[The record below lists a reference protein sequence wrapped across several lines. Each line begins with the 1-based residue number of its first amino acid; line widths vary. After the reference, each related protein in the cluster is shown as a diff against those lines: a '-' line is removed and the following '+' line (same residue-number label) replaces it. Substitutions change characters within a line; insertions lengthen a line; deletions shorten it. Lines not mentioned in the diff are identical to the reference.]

1 MPNLAEHIEVHTYA
15 DGGAAVAGER
25 IDTTGFPDPYT
36 ATLAHVAAEAERRR
50 SKVLT
55 HGIDHAAEQDS
66 WFFVTPDG
74 DIELTRSGA
83 DGMDGDHAETSGA
96 FVTADAAQPASV
108 SDAPAVDRSH
118 VAEAPAPPAAP
129 PRIGTA
135 AAEPT
140 PDNRLTVAVNSEAPG
155 PQATASQSA
164 QASSMRPA
172 EQTQQA
178 DQPRPAEQAQSAQ
191 ASSRRP
197 AEQTQPA
204 EQTRPA
210 ERPPQSSATPA
221 AGPIVSQHAPGFTP
235 RSEAPAQPRSRR
247 EAKLGNAGSSLQPDT
262 AVFVRPPKSRPTHG
276 ARGALY
282 KLSGGAV
289 NLGPGGRE
297 QYESGLAARIAR
309 PLTGSHNTA
318 ILSLKGGIGK
328 TSTTVGLGLM
338 LAEYRGDP
346 PMAID
351 ANPDSGD
358 LAERALGES
367 GYLSSPMKT
376 ISDVLDNI
384 DSIDSLTEL
393 SRYVQ
398 HAGRFHL
405 IAGEQDPALS
415 DSLTTD
421 EYLAISRLISRYYS
435 VVLTDCGTGV
445 THPGM
450 SGILQTADNLIVAA
464 GYAVSGA
471 NRARN
476 TLRWLAGHGYEEL
489 ARNAIVVIT
498 DKDGV
503 SSRVDKE
510 TIRSHLAGY
519 CRELIAVPNDKG
531 VADGDL
537 VSLDG
542 LKAATRDAYRRLA
555 AAVVDGY
562 N

>member
-1 MPNLAEHIEVHTYA
+1 MPNQVDHIEVHTYA

-25 IDTTGFPDPYT
+25 IDTTGFSDPYV
-36 ATLAHVAAEAERRR
+36 ATLAHVAAEAELRR

-55 HGIDHAAEQDS
+55 HGIDHAAGQDS

-74 DIELTRSGA
+74 DIELTESVA
-83 DGMDGDHAETSGA
+83 DETAHTSA
-96 FVTADAAQPASV
+96 M
-108 SDAPAVDRSH
+108 
-118 VAEAPAPPAAP
+118 PAPPSAP
-129 PRIGTA
+129 PSIGAIAPA
-135 AAEPT
+135 AAESQPE
-140 PDNRLTVAVNSEAPG
+140 PQPQSQRQSE
-155 PQATASQSA
+155 PQPQSEP
-164 QASSMRPA
+164 Q
-172 EQTQQA
+172 QT
-178 DQPRPAEQAQSAQ
+178 ES
-191 ASSRRP
+191 
-197 AEQTQPA
+197 
-204 EQTRPA
+204 
-210 ERPPQSSATPA
+210 RPPVPPA
-221 AGPIVSQHAPGFTP
+221 NDPIVSHHAPGFTP
-235 RSEAPAQPRSRR
+235 RSAETPAQPRSRR
-247 EAKLGNAGSSLQPDT
+247 EARINAAGSSLQPDT
-262 AVFVRPPKSRPTHG
+262 TVFVRPAKRRPTHG

-289 NLGPGGRE
+289 NLGPSGRE

-318 ILSLKGGIGK
+318 VLSLKGGIGK

-376 ISDVLDNI
+376 ITDVLGNI

-415 DSLTTD
+415 DSLTSD

-445 THPGM
+445 THPAM

-471 NRARN
+471 NRARS
-476 TLRWLAGHGYEEL
+476 TLRWLADHGYEDL

-503 SSRVDKE
+503 SGRVDKDA
-510 TIRSHLAGY
+510 IRSHLAGY
-519 CRELIAVPNDKG
+519 CRDLIAVPNDKG

-542 LKAATRDAYRRLA
+542 LKAGTRDAYRRLA

-562 N
+562 